1 MGVAEQV
8 RKIYERCPYP
18 SVKTGVSGRARWRLP
33 PMEWINAVWEPS
45 QPFPA
50 RILIAGCGTGHEAF
64 ALARRFPRSEIVAVD
79 FSRTS
84 IAIAK
89 NLQRRMSGTRSIR
102 FVVADLAGPSFK
114 KAAAGEFD
122 FVSCHGVLSYV
133 PQAALVLQNL
143 AHCLTSEGALY
154 LGMNG
159 GTHFSEIWRQVLPRF
174 GFEKGTFRNGGGM
187 RSVVALLDAFSATDI
202 GQVVKQEP
210 SYLAGD
216 LFAPLIRN
224 LPLDEW
230 IRMCRKAGLHFRAA
244 YAVNYALRAAINDGS
259 WSSLFPR
266 SRAAVAELLDIL
278 RPSPFH
284 QLIFT
289 RRAEA
294 VLPWENLGEF
304 LKLRPIL
311 TMHLRRQRWPRRH
324 KSWHA
329 LRDLKIK
336 MPETN
341 TLIEL
346 RVPEWQVEIL
356 RNSRGDRPLRAILA
370 AAVPPVP
377 HKMMS
382 RQLYL
387 LHHLHVLNFRPP
399 VRYRNGPR
407 R

>member
-8 RKIYERCPYP
+8 RKIYERRPYP

-33 PMEWINAVWEPS
+33 PMEWINAVWEPL

-50 RILIAGCGTGHEAF
+50 RILVAGCGTGHEAF

-89 NLQRRMSGTRSIR
+89 KFQRRMPGTRSIR
-102 FVVADLAGPSFK
+102 FVVADLAGRSFQ

-133 PQAALVLQNL
+133 PQAALALQNL
-143 AHCLTSEGALY
+143 ARCLTPDGALY

-159 GTHFSEIWRQVLPRF
+159 ATHFSESWREVLPRF
-174 GFEKGTFRNGGGM
+174 GFEKGAFRNGSGI
-187 RSVVALLDAFSATDI
+187 RRVVTLLDAFSATDI
-202 GQVVKQEP
+202 GEVVKQEP
-210 SYLAGD
+210 AYLAGD

-224 LPLDEW
+224 LPLSEW
-230 IRMCRKAGLHFRAA
+230 IRMCRKAGLHFRAG
-244 YAVNYALRAAINDGS
+244 YALNYALRAVINDGS

-266 SRAAVAELLDIL
+266 SRAVVAELLDIL
-278 RPSPFH
+278 QPSSFH

-289 RRAEA
+289 RQPE
-294 VLPWENLGEF
+294 VSLPWENLGEF

-311 TMHLRRQRWPRRH
+311 AMHLRRQRWPRRH

-329 LRDLKIK
+329 LRNLKIK

-346 RVPEWQVEIL
+346 RVPEWEVEIL
-356 RNSRGDRPLRAILA
+356 RNSRGDQPLREIF
-370 AAVPPVP
+370 AAVAPPVQ

-399 VRYRNGPR
+399 A
-407 R
+407 